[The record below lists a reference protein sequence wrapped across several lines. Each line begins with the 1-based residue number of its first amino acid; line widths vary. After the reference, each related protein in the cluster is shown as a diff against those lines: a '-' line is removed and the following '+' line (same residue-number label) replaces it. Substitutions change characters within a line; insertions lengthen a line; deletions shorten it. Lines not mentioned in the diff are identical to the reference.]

1 MFSNKSNIIVNVV
14 VGLIKTLF
22 RLFKFSKVVYLLRN
36 TIPHFVVHGSQH
48 VKKKCS
54 TCSHYDKKSVA
65 FRSQHYIM
73 ELINATLR
81 CGFFYAFL
89 SMFDTFKGLYKPIYY
104 FIKIVIIT
112 YLSIKILIIL
122 NKTLLFYKRE

>member
-65 FRSQHYIM
+65 FRSQHYI
-73 ELINATLR
+73 LIFINATVK
-81 CGFFYAFL
+81 GSVFL
-89 SMFDTFKGLYKPIYY
+89 YLLSVVEVCFK
-104 FIKIVIIT
+104 
-112 YLSIKILIIL
+112 
-122 NKTLLFYKRE
+122 